1 MTRLVKYVIRL
12 ATLIFFAFLLG
23 VAGWYGFRAMYY
35 GQISLQWNSDKET
48 DLAGYKVYYGI
59 SSKNYANS
67 VLIGHSAQP
76 HTETVNYKLTG
87 LTKGKKY
94 FIAVT
99 AYNIYGYESTFSN
112 EVEGIAR

>member
-1 MTRLVKYVIRL
+1 MSRPRKCMIRL
-12 ATLIFFAFLLG
+12 AMFIVLALLLG
-23 VAGWYGFRAMYY
+23 VSGWYGFCALYY
-35 GQISLQWNSDKET
+35 GQISLQWNANRET

-87 LTKGKKY
+87 LTKGQKY
-94 FIAVT
+94 HIVVT
-99 AYNIYGYESTFSN
+99 AYNTYGYESTFSS